1 MLRLELSLDFAT
13 LKEAGMAVALG
24 LMMGLERERS
34 GFERSREG
42 SGEGQLRRESDRLEA
57 LHGSLGARTFALLTL
72 LGWIA
77 VKVGGDS
84 QALPIAVMAFA
95 ALLIGLFYFETSSA
109 DRGLTTEIA
118 ALAAPLLGM
127 LLTKD
132 ALLAVALAV
141 IVTLLLLSKP
151 WIRAWIPRLHREDM
165 TAAMQLLIVFAILL
179 PLLPVRTLDPWGVL
193 SPRRVGWM
201 VALIAAVDFLGYAL
215 NRVLGSRR
223 GALMTG
229 LVGGLVSSTV
239 VTVTM
244 SRQAREDATLRGA
257 GQVAVLLAC
266 AVMGLRVAILAGV
279 VGGPTLARPLLAPM
293 SAMVL
298 VLVAASVWIYRA
310 EAPRMAGEEVP
321 MSNPFHLKR
330 AAGWGLALATV
341 LLASA
346 AARAWF
352 GNQGLLVAAGL
363 SGLADV
369 DPITLA
375 VSSQAR
381 DVGLPPATAV
391 LAIVL
396 AIGSNTFAKAT
407 FAWISGGRAFG
418 LRLAGWLG
426 ASLAAAL
433 LMAWIRF

>member
-1 MLRLELSLDFAT
+1 MLSLDFST
-13 LKEAGMAVALG
+13 LKEAAMAVALG

-42 SGEGQLRRESDRLEA
+42 HGEPLRRESDHSES

-72 LGWIA
+72 LGWIS
-77 VKVGGDS
+77 VKVGGEGL
-84 QALPIAVMAFA
+84 ALPIAVQAFA
-95 ALLIGLFYFETSSA
+95 AILIGLFYHQTSSP
-109 DRGLTTEIA
+109 DRGLTTEVA

-127 LLTKD
+127 LLTRD
-132 ALLAVALAV
+132 ALLAVAVAV

-151 WIRAWIPRLHREDM
+151 WIRAWIPRLHREDL
-165 TAAMQLLIVFAILL
+165 TSAMQLLIVFAIML

-193 SPRRVGWM
+193 SPQKVGWM

-215 NRVLGSRR
+215 NRVLGPRR
-223 GALMTG
+223 GAVMTG

-244 SRQAREDATLRGA
+244 SRQAREDPSFRSS
-257 GQVAVLLAC
+257 GQVAVMLAC
-266 AVMGLRVAILAGV
+266 AVMGIRVAVLAGV
-279 VGGPTLARPLLAPM
+279 VGGLELVRPLLLPM
-293 SAMVL
+293 TAMVATL
-298 VLVAASVWIYRA
+298 LGAAWWTFRSKA
-310 EAPRMAGEEVP
+310 DHGTGTEEMP
-321 MSNPFHLKR
+321 LRNPFHLKR
-330 AAGWGLALATV
+330 ALGWGLALATV

-352 GNQGLLVAAGL
+352 GDRGLILTAGL
-363 SGLADV
+363 SGVADV

-375 VSSQAR
+375 VGSQMHTS
-381 DVGLPPATAV
+381 GLPAGTAV

-396 AIGSNTFAKAT
+396 AITANTLAKAG

-418 LRLAGWLG
+418 LRLTAMLT
-426 ASLAAAL
+426 ASLVAAL
-433 LMAWIRF
+433 AMVALKL

>member
-1 MLRLELSLDFAT
+1 MLSLDLAT
-13 LKEAGMAVALG
+13 LKEAALAVAVG

-34 GFERSREG
+34 GFERSQ
-42 SGEGQLRRESDRLEA
+42 EGQEELPGRRESDRGEA

-72 LGWIA
+72 LGWIS

-84 QALPIAVMAFA
+84 MAMPIAVMAFA
-95 ALLIGLFYFETSSA
+95 ALMVGLFYYKISA
-109 DRGLTTEIA
+109 PDRGLTTEIA

-127 LLTKD
+127 LLTRD
-132 ALLAVALAV
+132 ALLGVAVAV

-151 WIRAWIPRLHREDM
+151 WIRAWIPRLHRDDL
-165 TAAMQLLIVFAILL
+165 TSAMQLLIVFAILL
-179 PLLPVRTLDPWGVL
+179 PMLPVRTLDPWGVL
-193 SPRRVGWM
+193 SPRKVGWM

-223 GALMTG
+223 GAVLTG
-229 LVGGLVSSTV
+229 LVGGMVSSTM

-244 SRQAREDATLRGA
+244 SRQARDNPSFRDP
-257 GQVAVLLAC
+257 GQVAVMLAC

-279 VGGPTLARPLLAPM
+279 VGGPALAKPLLFPM
-293 SAMVL
+293 AVMVL
-298 VLVAASVWIYRA
+298 VLLGASGWIYRRGA
-310 EAPRMAGEEVP
+310 MSVGGEEIP
-321 MSNPFHLKR
+321 IRNPFHLKR
-330 AAGWGLALATV
+330 AAAWGLALASV
-341 LLASA
+341 LLVSA

-352 GNQGLLVAAGL
+352 GDRGLLVAAVL

-375 VSSQAR
+375 VSSQVHG
-381 DVGLPPATAV
+381 VGLPATTAV
-391 LAIVL
+391 LAIIL
-396 AIGSNTFAKAT
+396 AIGANTFAKVG

-418 LRLAGWLG
+418 QRLAGMLG

-433 LMAWIRF
+433 LTAWIQS